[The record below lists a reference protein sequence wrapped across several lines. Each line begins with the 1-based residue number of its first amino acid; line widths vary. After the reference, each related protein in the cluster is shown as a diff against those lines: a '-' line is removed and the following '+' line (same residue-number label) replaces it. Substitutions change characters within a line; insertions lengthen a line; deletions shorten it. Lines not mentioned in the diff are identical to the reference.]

1 MNPWLIVGL
10 GLVWLAS
17 LWGVGSWQRGEG
29 RTTER
34 LAWQERENK
43 ALAEANVEIKRLT
56 DEARATEHRRVDE
69 MTTLAVNY
77 DKGFRDAEDR
87 RRRDVD
93 AARAGAL
100 VLRIPSSA
108 CGAGA
113 GEARPPGAAAAG
125 GDGSEGIELPR
136 PIAADLLDLAND
148 ADQVADQLRACQAI
162 VTNDRKESP

>member
-17 LWGVGSWQRGEG
+17 LWGAGSWQRGEG

-34 LAWQERENK
+34 VAWQERENK

-56 DEARATEHRRVDE
+56 DEARATEHRRVAE

-77 DKGFRDAEDR
+77 DKGFRDAETR

-93 AARAGAL
+93 ASRAGAL
-100 VLRIPSSA
+100 VLRIPASA
-108 CGAGA
+108 CAADG

-125 GDGSEGIELPR
+125 GDGSEGVELPR
-136 PIAADLLDLAND
+136 AIAADLLDLAYD